1 MTVGVHVLLLLMA
14 DSEKYEAEGVLEIE
28 IIRYSNT
35 LAEIFERIFL
45 KV

>member
-1 MTVGVHVLLLLMA
+1 MTVGIRVLLLLM
-14 DSEKYEAEGVLEIE
+14 DSEKYEAEGVLERE
-28 IIRYSNT
+28 IIRNSNT